1 MGKRRALRKGSKID
15 ILEANVTK
23 RATSRVASE
32 SREAMFRR
40 AMALLSARCTSVL
53 GSQTV
58 ETPFGT
64 VKQPTFGIQVPQYFY
79 IKQEKPR
86 PMPPLKAWQGYNG
99 NVYFEPI
106 SIAGMPNDVLMPKS
120 GKSRGSHVNDQI
132 NRMTPGHKRPMTEP
146 NRSPDSS
153 SNSRSISRNTGKS
166 NNSKNRPSTRQMALL
181 DKRTVLNRFNTS
193 LDDDITLIETTE
205 TTGSLAVRPKSD
217 NIVDYKTRH
226 DQMYNRDRIC
236 KGSVAHKQYIAK
248 MQGHR
253 PTLKVS
259 GGKYS
264 TPAVTSPLLRTQTQY
279 SLSNNRL
286 TTNSPDL
293 YAAQLPPLEQ
303 LRNSVRHMDNTNDKQ
318 NYGRARPVTN
328 DIKPF
333 IKYSPDIKIKQP
345 AVNYV

>member
-1 MGKRRALRKGSKID
+1 MSKNLTLGKGSKIE
-15 ILEANVTK
+15 IVERKTK
-23 RATSRVASE
+23 KRNASRVASE

-106 SIAGMPNDVLMPKS
+106 SIAGVPNDVLMPKS
-120 GKSRGSHVNDQI
+120 GRSRTSPSNDKVNK
-132 NRMTPGHKRPMTEP
+132 MVTAEKRPMTEP
-146 NRSPDSS
+146 DHSEGSV
-153 SNSRSISRNTGKS
+153 SRTVSRNTGKS
-166 NNSKNRPSTRQMALL
+166 NNSKTRPSTRQMALL
-181 DKRTVLNRFNTS
+181 DKRAVLNRFNTS
-193 LDDDITLIETTE
+193 LDEDLTWIETTE

-217 NIVDYKTRH
+217 NIVDYKARH

-248 MQGHR
+248 LKGQK
-253 PTLKVS
+253 PSLKVN
-259 GGKYS
+259 GGKYTS
-264 TPAVTSPLLRTQTQY
+264 PPVTSPLLRTQTQY

-286 TTNSPDL
+286 TTNSPDPHV
-293 YAAQLPPLEQ
+293 AQLPPLEQ
-303 LRNSVRHMDNTNDKQ
+303 LRSAVRRMDNTDKQ
-318 NYGRARPVTN
+318 SYGRQRPLT
-328 DIKPF
+328 DDLKPF
-333 IKYSPDIKIKQP
+333 IKYSPDIKGKQP